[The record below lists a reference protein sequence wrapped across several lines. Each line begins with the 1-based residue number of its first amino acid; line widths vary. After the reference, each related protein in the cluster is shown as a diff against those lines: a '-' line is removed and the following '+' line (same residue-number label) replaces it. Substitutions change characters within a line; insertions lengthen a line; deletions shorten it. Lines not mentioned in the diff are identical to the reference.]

1 MAQKKE
7 NKMKSEKATVTLDKK
22 NVKDFK
28 GKAGTLTLSYRDK
41 MLKVFQTQNVYA
53 LYHTLKSLQKK
64 DKGSYA
70 KLPKHFKANF
80 IEK

>member
-7 NKMKSEKATVTLDKK
+7 NKMKSEKTTVTLDKK

-53 LYHTLKSLQKK
+53 LYHTLNLCSFPRQTIQYHSNPSLCPNQ
-64 DKGSYA
+64 
-70 KLPKHFKANF
+70 
-80 IEK
+80 